1 MFLSADLNRFWLS
14 TRARLCLYVGMDRS
28 TCMYAYVCIQV
39 CCMHACMHVCMYIH
53 TYAHK
58 CIHAHFLRSDQQR
71 VRHRLVTCRQSTGVY
86 GRLPA
91 TYRLKS
97 AVVSPHSYLVA
108 TWLSC
113 SEKRDQMVMG
123 LTCEM
128 MTESFA
134 KRLTWMESASL
145 AIWSKDR
152 RANSGM
158 LWRLR

>member
-1 MFLSADLNRFWLS
+1 M
-14 TRARLCLYVGMDRS
+14 YVCV
-28 TCMYAYVCIQV
+28 CMYVY
-39 CCMHACMHVCMYIH
+39 MHACMHACMYIH

-97 AVVSPHSYLVA
+97 AVASPHSYLVA

-145 AIWSKDR
+145 AIWSGDR